1 MKSPAV
7 PVVLSPAGAVDF
19 ELGRLA
25 EEVRGLVRR
34 TGEMVLRIG
43 RALLEARGLL
53 DEGARFDK
61 WCAGELN
68 MRRTT
73 AYRFVQVA
81 EAFDQVRPELAAGF
95 EVSALYLL
103 AAGDVPAAAR
113 DEALERAERGETIT
127 AAKARDIARQHAA
140 ADDDPEPE
148 AERAPPAP
156 AAVTDKPPHA
166 LDKFGEFGEWMASA
180 LTADPDDDEA
190 TGERA
195 KPTKLDELNRR
206 FFEAR
211 LGDPELARMIADQL
225 QEARELKVRVA
236 ELEKDGPRAHTSAE
250 SVEYGTPDEWLD
262 VARLVLERIDL
273 DPFSCPK
280 ANDRVGAAAFFTK
293 EQDGL
298 KQRWRGRVFM
308 NPPGKGDMGPATYKL
323 FEELVAGHIE
333 CAFVVVFN
341 AHTGRAWWEPYRRH
355 WVALP
360 RRPVAYLSDH
370 EVEAAAP
377 PHPSAF
383 VLVDGDAAMQARFA
397 REMRARG
404 AWVIPPES
412 WLVELPGAAEDLDPV
427 ARLVRALEDASLALE
442 DVRAAGHDAELLADF
457 LGNAT
462 LLAREIQ

>member
-1 MKSPAV
+1 MSTPPDTIIV
-7 PVVLSPAGAVDF
+7 SPAGAVAH
-19 ELGRLA
+19 ELDRIA
-25 EEVRGLVRR
+25 DEVRGLVRT
-34 TGEMVLRIG
+34 TGELVLRIG
-43 RALLEARGLL
+43 RALVAARGLL
-53 DEGARFDK
+53 RERGGVSFDV
-61 WCAGELN
+61 WCAAELH
-68 MRRTT
+68 MKRSS
-73 AYRFVQVA
+73 AYRLVQVA
-81 EAFDQVRPELAAGF
+81 EAFDAAESAKGI
-95 EVSALYLL
+95 EASALYLL

-140 ADDDPEPE
+140 ADDDPEPDEDE
-148 AERAPPAP
+148 AEHLPVGPDAPVLDAARGATLERGAGELERTAERDAP
-156 AAVTDKPPHA
+156 AAA
-166 LDKFGEFGEWMASA
+166 ASA
-180 LTADPDDDEA
+180 
-190 TGERA
+190 
-195 KPTKLDELNRR
+195 PTKLDELNRR

-211 LGDPELARMIADQL
+211 LGDPELARMVADQL

-236 ELEKDGPRAHTSAE
+236 ELEKEGPRAHTSAE

-280 ANDRVGAAAFFTK
+280 ANERVRAKAFFTK

-412 WLVELPGAAEDLDPV
+412 WLTDLPLATEDLDLV

-442 DVRAAGHDAELLADF
+442 DVRAAGLDAELLADF

-462 LLAREIQ
+462 LLARELQ